1 MKKLILSVFAL
12 AAIALSANAADGTAT
27 LGGTSAATLQAPI
40 TIVAATTGDVDAAG
54 TTVKAGSSLN
64 FATINVRTAGGTVTV
79 SPANVW
85 SSATMTSPNSGT
97 VASAAGF
104 KISALLGTGYT
115 VSCSDGADM
124 TNSGTTLTLT
134 NFLTSSTNIIGSTDA
149 SNTFLVGAT
158 LNIPVSP
165 KLGAYAGTFNV
176 TVDYQ

>member
-1 MKKLILSVFAL
+1 MKKLMLSVFAL
-12 AAIALSANAADGTAT
+12 AAVVLSANAADGTAT

-40 TIVAATTGDVDAAG
+40 TLSEATSSVDNAG
-54 TTVKAGSSLN
+54 TTVKNGSSLN
-64 FATINVRTAGGTVTV
+64 FATINVVTAGGTVVV
-79 SPANVW
+79 SPTNAW
-85 SSATMTSPNSGT
+85 SSTNMTSPNSGT

-104 KISALLGTGYT
+104 EISALVGTGYT

-124 TNSGTTLTLT
+124 VNGGTTLTLSD
-134 NFLTSSTNIIGSTDA
+134 FQTSSTNIVGEDAA

-158 LNIPVSP
+158 LNIPANP